1 VELKNKVALIT
12 GASKGIGRATA
23 LHLARRGV
31 RLALAARSR
40 DLLEELAG
48 EIDGDVRI
56 FTGDMSVEEEIC
68 GFVKDAHNHFGQIDI
83 LINNAGLGIFMPI
96 AETSTRAWDMMFNLN
111 VRGLFIATR
120 EALPYLRR
128 QKTSAIVNVA
138 SLAGKNAIAN
148 GAGYVASKHAV
159 VGFSRSL
166 LLEERKNGVHVLTI
180 CPGSVNTPFF
190 SGDNNVFAPR
200 APEKILQADDV
211 AQSIVHMLQM
221 PDNAMLSEMDLRPAN
236 P

>member
-1 VELKNKVALIT
+1 MKLKNKAALIT

-23 LHLARRGV
+23 LLLAKKGVHLAV
-31 RLALAARSR
+31 SARNR
-40 DLLEELAG
+40 ELLKSLAG
-48 EIDGDVRI
+48 EISGDVFI
-56 FTGDMSVEEEIC
+56 YPGDMSDEKSITEFI
-68 GFVKDAHNHFGQIDI
+68 KAAHAHYGHIDI
-83 LINNAGLGIFMPI
+83 LINNAGLGIFKPI
-96 AETSTRAWDMMFNLN
+96 VETSSADWDTMFNLN

-120 EALPYLRR
+120 EALPFLRD

-138 SLAGKNAIAN
+138 SLAGKNPLAN
-148 GAGYVASKHAV
+148 AAGYVASKHAV

-190 SGDNNVFAPR
+190 SGDNNVFAPK
-200 APEKILQADDV
+200 APEKVLQASDV
-211 AQSIVHMLQM
+211 AESIVHMLQM
-221 PDNAMLSEMDLRPAN
+221 PDNATISEMDLRPAN